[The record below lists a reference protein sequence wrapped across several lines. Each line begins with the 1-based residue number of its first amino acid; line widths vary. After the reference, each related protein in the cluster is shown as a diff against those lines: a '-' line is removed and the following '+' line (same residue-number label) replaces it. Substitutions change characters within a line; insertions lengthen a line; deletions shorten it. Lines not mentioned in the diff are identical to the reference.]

1 LRQIKHTFRAL
12 IRVNAPAPAAADS
25 ARVITERGTTNM
37 QLAGRTA
44 FVTGGG
50 QGIGEAIVRA
60 FVAEGA
66 RVCIA
71 DVDAERAHAL
81 ANDVGRGAIAV
92 ACNVAKREDVE
103 RAVVDAIAR
112 LGRIDILVNNA
123 GIIRPAMLHK
133 MTDEQWKAVLDVH
146 LAGSFHCLQVVA
158 PSMMSQ
164 RYGRIVN
171 VTSTAG
177 VQGTI
182 GQINYSAAKAGI
194 VGLTMS
200 AARELAQYGITVNA
214 VAPGAATP
222 MTETIRTDPRF
233 RDKYLARIPLGRWA
247 EPAEIAPVFVF
258 FASDA
263 ASYVTGQILAADG
276 GLTIG

>member
-1 LRQIKHTFRAL
+1 M
-12 IRVNAPAPAAADS
+12 
-25 ARVITERGTTNM
+25 G

-44 FVTGGG
+44 FVTGGA
-50 QGIGEAIVRA
+50 QGIGAAIVRA
-60 FVAEGA
+60 FADEGA
-66 RVCIA
+66 HVCVA
-71 DVDAERAHAL
+71 DVDGGRAQAL
-81 ANDVGRGAIAV
+81 ANEVGRGAIGV
-92 ACNVAKREDVE
+92 AADVAKRDDVE
-103 RAVVDAIAR
+103 HAVAGAIAR

-133 MTDEQWKAVLDVH
+133 MTDEQWNAVLDVH
-146 LAGSFHCLQVVA
+146 LAGAFHCLQAVA
-158 PSMMSQ
+158 PSMMAQ
-164 RYGRIVN
+164 RFGRIVN

-276 GLTIG
+276 GMTIR